1 MYLYIYKC
9 IYVFYVYMYL
19 CIYVC
24 IYIYIYVY
32 MYIYVNMYLCVHVCI
47 YIYMYVYM
55 SMWIYEDMKVWMY
68 VYIDISI
75 SMPSACGVTCTFYLF
90 FVGRNTRVCV
100 AVDPQV
106 CVFWAFC
113 FLNWVGF
120 FLLVFALWW
129 RYVTDSNNVHVYLHT
144 DRMLR
149 YDIFYWTFLHAWC
162 YVMISSLEHFW
173 NF

>member
-1 MYLYIYKC
+1 MCMCVYIYM
-9 IYVFYVYMYL
+9 YVYI
-19 CIYVC
+19 CKYVSMC
-24 IYIYIYVY
+24 A
-32 MYIYVNMYLCVHVCI
+32 CV

-106 CVFWAFC
+106 CVFLAFC